1 MKTDIIT
8 LRNADWPRIER
19 EVVEKI
25 RMLKA
30 IADGLPANAIND
42 KIAHDLVLPAL
53 NLLGRFCACVTVEEE
68 K

>member
-25 RMLKA
+25 RMLRA
-30 IADGLPANAIND
+30 IADGLPANAINA
-42 KIAHDLVLPAL
+42 KPANFPL
-53 NLLGRFCACVTVEEE
+53 AP
-68 K
+68 